1 MFGTL
6 NIVTIVLKFEISWEA
21 FHLYCCVGSV
31 GSVGSVGIAGTAGIT
46 SVSNTSLC
54 DVERLVNSEQVMRK
68 YVEVAVACQQLLFL
82 SL

>member
-6 NIVTIVLKFEISWEA
+6 NIVTIGLKFEISWEA
-21 FHLYCCVGSV
+21 FHLYCCVRSV
-31 GSVGSVGIAGTAGIT
+31 GSAGTAGIT